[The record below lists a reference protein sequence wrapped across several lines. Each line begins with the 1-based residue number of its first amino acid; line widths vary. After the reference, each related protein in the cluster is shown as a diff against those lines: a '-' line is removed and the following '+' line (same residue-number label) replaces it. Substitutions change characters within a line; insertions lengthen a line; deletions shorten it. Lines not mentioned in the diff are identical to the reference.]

1 MTMAITDGARSVE
14 DSGPGATLEEAAR
27 GFVPRIRELARQME
41 VARRLDDDLVAKMEA
56 AGLFSVVVPKRWGG
70 AGLGPHELNKVV
82 ETVAHADVSTAW
94 VTGFYNIHNWLF
106 CRYPLEVQEKLFA
119 GGPSVRAAAIL
130 SPPGSAERLDGKLSI
145 SGRWGYATGMLHA
158 SHALVPVTVDGA
170 LFWAIVPAHQLE
182 ILDDWDVAAMAA
194 TGSVSIVATG
204 AVVPEDCAMPFQKM
218 MSATDHDGMF
228 HEETAM
234 RLPFSALTYGTA
246 SLYVGA
252 LDAAVEIMRERMETS
267 SGQNSPPRK
276 DRSIMRV
283 RWVNAYETARILHL
297 VRDAATE
304 EALQVARQGRAQTLE
319 EEARAQLHILYLRHA
334 ARDAIRDLV
343 DGNGTS
349 GYRADNHL
357 RRMSADI
364 AMVST
369 HAVHGEYDVM
379 MDRYARWL
387 LGMGFAPGDPGH
399 RMT

>member
-1 MTMAITDGARSVE
+1 MAIIDGIASVE
-14 DSGPGATLEEAAR
+14 ESVPAAALVEAAR
-27 GFVPRIRELARQME
+27 DFVPRIRELARQME
-41 VARRLDDDLVAKMEA
+41 IDRRLDDDLVEDMDR

-70 AGLGPHELNKVV
+70 PGLGPHELNKVV
-82 ETVAHADVSTAW
+82 ETIAHGDVSTAW
-94 VTGFYNIHNWLF
+94 VSGFYNIHNWLL
-106 CRYPLEVQEKLFA
+106 CRYPLEVQETLFA
-119 GGPSVRAAAIL
+119 QGPSVRAAAIL
-130 SPPGSAERLDGKLSI
+130 SPPGTAERLDGGLRL

-158 SHALVPVTVDGA
+158 SHALVPVMFDGV
-170 LFWAIVPAHQLE
+170 LNWAIVPAEQLE

-194 TGSVSIVATG
+194 TGSVSIVATD
-204 AVVPEDCAMPFQKM
+204 AVVPDSWALSFQKM
-218 MSATDHDGMF
+218 MSATDHDGVF
-228 HEETAM
+228 HEESVM

-252 LDAAVEIMRERMETS
+252 LDAAVEMMRERMETS

-276 DRSIMRV
+276 ERSIMRV
-283 RWVNAYETARILHL
+283 RWVNAYETARIMHL

-304 EALQVARQGRAQTLE
+304 EALQVARLGRPQTLE
-319 EEARAQLHILYLRHA
+319 EEARAQLHILHLRHTV
-334 ARDAIRDLV
+334 RDTLRDLV

-349 GYRADNHL
+349 GYKSDNHL
-357 RRMSADI
+357 RRMSADV

-369 HAVHGEYDVM
+369 HAIHGEYDVM

>member
-1 MTMAITDGARSVE
+1 MMAIIDEMSNAEESARA
-14 DSGPGATLEEAAR
+14 ATLEEAAR

-41 VARRLDDDLVAKMEA
+41 IDRRLDDALVEEMDA

-82 ETVAHADVSTAW
+82 ETVAHGDVSTSW
-94 VTGFYNIHNWLF
+94 VTGFYNLHNWLL

-119 GGPSVRAAAIL
+119 DGPSVRAAAIL
-130 SPPGSAERLDGKLSI
+130 SPPGSAERVDGELRI
-145 SGRWGYATGMLHA
+145 SGRWGYATGMPHA
-158 SHALVPVTVDGA
+158 SHALVPVTIDGA
-170 LFWAIVPAHQLE
+170 LFWAIVPADQLE

-194 TGSVSIVATG
+194 TGSVSVIATG
-204 AVVPEDCAMPFQKM
+204 AIVPESWAMPFQKM

-228 HEETAM
+228 HEEVVM
-234 RLPFSALTYGTA
+234 RLPFSALTYATA

-252 LDAAVEIMRERMETS
+252 LDAAVELMRERMEAS

-276 DRSIMRV
+276 ERSIMRV
-283 RWVNAYETARILHL
+283 RWVNAYEASRILHL

-304 EALQVARQGRAQTLE
+304 EALQVARLGRPQTLE
-319 EEARAQLHILYLRHA
+319 EEARAQLHILHLRHT
-334 ARDAIRDLV
+334 ARDTLRDLV

-349 GYRADNHL
+349 GYKSDNHL

>member
-1 MTMAITDGARSVE
+1 MAIIDGLSSVE
-14 DSGPGATLEEAAR
+14 ESARAAALVEAAR
-27 GFVPRIRELARQME
+27 GLVPRIRELARQME
-41 VARRLDDDLVAKMEA
+41 IDRRLDGDLVEDLDA

-70 AGLGPHELNKVV
+70 PGLGPHELNKVV
-82 ETVAHADVSTAW
+82 ETVAHGDVSTAW
-94 VTGFYNIHNWLF
+94 VTGFYNIHNWLL
-106 CRYPLEVQEKLFA
+106 CRYPLEVQEDLFA
-119 GGPSVRAAAIL
+119 HGPSVRAAAIL
-130 SPPGSAERLDGKLSI
+130 SPPGQAERSDGQLRI

-158 SHALVPVTVDGA
+158 SHALVPVMIDGT
-170 LFWAIVPAHQLE
+170 LNWAILPREQVE

-194 TGSVSIVATG
+194 TGSVSIVAKG
-204 AVVPEDCAMPFQKM
+204 AVVPETWALSFQKM
-218 MSATDHDGMF
+218 MSATDHDGAF
-228 HEETAM
+228 HQELVM

-252 LDAAVEIMRERMETS
+252 LDAAVEMMRERMETA

-276 DRSIMRV
+276 ERSIMRV
-283 RWVNAYETARILHL
+283 RWVNAYETARIMHL

-304 EALQVARQGRAQTLE
+304 DALQVARLGRPQTLE
-319 EEARAQLHILYLRHA
+319 EEARAQLHILHLRHTV
-334 ARDAIRDLV
+334 RDTLRDLV

-349 GYRADNHL
+349 GYKADNHL
-357 RRMSADI
+357 RRMSADV

-369 HAVHGEYDVM
+369 HAIHGEYDVM

>member
-1 MTMAITDGARSVE
+1 MAIIDGTATVE
-14 DSGPGATLEEAAR
+14 ESAPAAALVEAAR
-27 GFVPRIRELARQME
+27 GFVPRIQQLARQME
-41 VARRLDDDLVAKMEA
+41 IDRRLDDDLVEDMDR

-70 AGLGPHELNKVV
+70 PGLGPHELNKVI
-82 ETVAHADVSTAW
+82 ETIAHGDVSTAW
-94 VTGFYNIHNWLF
+94 VTGFYNIHNWLL
-106 CRYPLEVQEKLFA
+106 CRYPLEVQETLFA
-119 GGPSVRAAAIL
+119 HGPSVRAAAIL
-130 SPPGSAERLDGKLSI
+130 SPPGSAERIDGGLRL

-158 SHALVPVTVDGA
+158 SHALVPVMIDGT
-170 LFWAIVPAHQLE
+170 LHWAIVPKEQLE

-194 TGSVSIVATG
+194 TGSVSIEATG
-204 AVVPEDCAMPFQKM
+204 AVVPESWALSFQKM
-218 MSATDHDGMF
+218 MSATDHDGVF
-228 HEETAM
+228 HQELVM

-252 LDAAVEIMRERMETS
+252 LDAAVAMMRERMETS

-276 DRSIMRV
+276 ERSIMRV
-283 RWVNAYETARILHL
+283 RWVTAYETARIMHL

-304 EALQVARQGRAQTLE
+304 EALQVARLGRPQTLE
-319 EEARAQLHILYLRHA
+319 EEARAQLHILHLRHTV
-334 ARDAIRDLV
+334 RDTLRDLV

-349 GYRADNHL
+349 GYKSDNHL
-357 RRMSADI
+357 RRMSADV

-369 HAVHGEYDVM
+369 HAIHGEYDVM

>member
-1 MTMAITDGARSVE
+1 MMATINGISNLDDSAGA
-14 DSGPGATLEEAAR
+14 AALEEAAR
-27 GFVPRIRELARQME
+27 GFVPRIRQLARQME
-41 VARRLDDDLVAKMEA
+41 VARRLDDDLVEDMDS

-82 ETVAHADVSTAW
+82 ETVAHGDVSTAW
-94 VTGFYNIHNWLF
+94 VTGFYNIHNWLL

-119 GGPSVRAAAIL
+119 NRPSVRAAAIL
-130 SPPGSAERLDGKLSI
+130 SPPGSAERVAGQLRI
-145 SGRWGYATGMLHA
+145 SGRWGYGTGMLHA
-158 SHALVPVTVDGA
+158 SHALVPVMVDGA
-170 LFWAIVPAHQLE
+170 LFWAIVPADQLE

-194 TGSVSIVATG
+194 TGSVSIVAAG
-204 AVVPEDCAMPFQKM
+204 AMVPEAWSLSFQKM
-218 MSATDHDGMF
+218 MSATDHEGMF
-228 HEETAM
+228 HEEVVM

-252 LDAAVEIMRERMETS
+252 LDAAVEMMRERMETS

-276 DRSIMRV
+276 ERSIMRV

-304 EALQVARQGRAQTLE
+304 EALQIAREGRAQTLE
-319 EEARAQLHILYLRHA
+319 EEARAQLHILYLRHT
-334 ARDAIRDLV
+334 ARDTLRDLV

-349 GYRADNHL
+349 GYKSDNHIL
-357 RRMSADI
+357 RMSKDV

-369 HAVHGEYDVM
+369 HAIHGEYDVM

-387 LGMGFAPGDPGH
+387 LGMGFAPGDPGY